1 MAREKLDGQA
11 VAALLAGLENW
22 ALAADGRSIRRKFE
36 FKNFSEAFA
45 FMTRVAL
52 IAEQHD
58 HHPDWSNVYNR
69 VTIDLWTHDAGG
81 ITESDVKFA
90 QAVSSLVD
98 PR

>member
-45 FMTRVAL
+45 FMTRSAL
-52 IAEQHD
+52 AAEKMD
-58 HHPDWSNVYNR
+58 HHPDWSNVYKTVD
-69 VTIDLWTHDAGG
+69 VTLNTHDAGG
-81 ITESDVKFA
+81 LTALDFELAKKMDRFA
-90 QAVSSLVD
+90 GG
-98 PR
+98 